1 MLRHNE
7 NPRPDPDPAP
17 RRTSSPRAAARS
29 GADTPCLLYTNG
41 GHRRRLALSVEQ
53 PRVVLGRS
61 PRADIALTSD
71 PSVSRVHAIIEW
83 AGGHWTIIDGGLSLN
98 GTYINGRRLVGRR
111 RLRPGDHI
119 RIGTSLVTYHA
130 AHEIAEV
137 DTGGPADPPLHAV
150 TDAER
155 DILDTLCRPYHHHA
169 PFACPPSNAQIAAE
183 LHLSDATVK
192 THLRALFA
200 KFGVE
205 DLPQN
210 QKRARLAER
219 VLRSRLVTKRD
230 R

>member
-1 MLRHNE
+1 MLHRNE
-7 NPRPDPDPAP
+7 NARPDSVP
-17 RRTSSPRAAARS
+17 RKPSSRRVTAVS
-29 GADTPCLLYTNG
+29 GADIPCLLYTNG
-41 GHRRRLALSVEQ
+41 GRRRRLALSVDE

-61 PRADIALTSD
+61 PQADVAITSD
-71 PSVSRVHAIIEW
+71 PSVSRVHAVIEW
-83 AGGHWTIIDGGLSLN
+83 TGGHWTIIDGGLSLN
-98 GTYINGRRLVGRR
+98 GTYVNGRLVVGRR
-111 RLRPGDHI
+111 RLRPGDPI

-130 AHEIAEV
+130 ADEIAEV

-155 DILDTLCRPYHHHA
+155 SVLDTQCRPYKRPTPLA
-169 PFACPPSNAQIAAE
+169 VPPSNSQIAAE

-210 QKRARLAER
+210 QKRARLAEL
-219 VLRSRLVTKRD
+219 VLRSRLVTKRT

>member
-1 MLRHNE
+1 
-7 NPRPDPDPAP
+7 
-17 RRTSSPRAAARS
+17 
-29 GADTPCLLYTNG
+29 CLLYTNG
-41 GHRRRLALSVEQ
+41 GHRRRLALAVDE

-61 PRADIALTSD
+61 PRADVALTSD

-83 AGGHWTIIDGGLSLN
+83 TGRHWTIIDGGLSLN
-98 GTYINGRRLVGRR
+98 GTHVNGRPLVGRR
-111 RLRPGDHI
+111 RLRPDDLI

-130 AHEIAEV
+130 ADEIAEV

-155 DILDTLCRPYHHHA
+155 NVLDTLCRPYKHHT
-169 PFACPPSNAQIAAE
+169 PFAVPPSNSQIAEE
-183 LHLSDATVK
+183 LELSDATVK

-219 VLRSRLVTKRD
+219 VLRSRLDT
-230 R
+230 